1 MPSLSLPFG
10 RNYDMFTLT
19 DLTMLTLRRVVRVR
33 LPNPAQS
40 GASVRQRFNALTLL
54 LTFAATCVCRGAQ
67 VVDAD
72 ICVYGGTSGGVSAA
86 VAAARLG
93 KNVAL
98 VSLNN
103 HVGGMTASGL
113 GVTDIG
119 PGNDYSYLGG
129 LSREFYK
136 RVGAAY
142 GSANLVIWFE
152 PHVAENVFWQMLAEA
167 KVSVYTNQLL
177 VSVTMTNQRIAQ
189 MNMQDGTVFR
199 AQEFIDTTYEGDLIA
214 AAGVTFT
221 WGREG
226 TAVYNETLA
235 GIRSPGGTYNYD
247 PYVIA
252 GNPASGLLP
261 LVNTNNAGTVGQ
273 GDQRL
278 QAYNF
283 RLCLTQNDTNKIAIT
298 APAGYSESQYELVK
312 RYIAARTAAGASTAL
327 TALIDVQTIIPNGK
341 TDINARDEL
350 STDYVG
356 YNYTWATNTYAG
368 REVLRQQHEN
378 YLRGLLYFY
387 ATSTSVPAALNAE
400 ASSWGLAKD
409 EFQDTGGWPLQIYVR
424 EARRMMSDYVM
435 TQSNCES
442 RVTAPDGIC
451 LARYAIDSHGVQR
464 VVSGGYSRWEGSIG
478 GTPPYPYP
486 ISYRS
491 IVPRSNECQ
500 NVFATFALSASHVAF
515 ASCRMEPVFMMT
527 SQSAGTAAAIAIDD
541 NVPVQQVSYPKLS
554 AQLRADGQLLLWATA
569 AASTNGIILDQGGP
583 GTANSG
589 ISGWTAGAN
598 AGGWNGDYWH
608 DQSTGKGT
616 KWVSY
621 TPTLPTN
628 GTYEVYAW
636 WVESSNRATNT
647 PYDVLHAAGTT
658 RVLVN
663 QKVSSGGWFKLLT
676 TNFNAGTSSSVT
688 IRNDGTLAGT
698 YCIAD
703 GIRFLGI
710 GNAALPPAPP
720 TIEFVASDAVAGEF
734 NTNTARFSVVRSG
747 DTNPAVTVNYAIGG
761 GATNG
766 LDYITLPGSVTL
778 ASGASATNIIV
789 TPIPDN
795 IPEGDR
801 TVTLTLLP
809 SANYSLTTVSNATVV
824 IHDRPIDAWRLTNF
838 TTGELAVP
846 SISGDLADPDG
857 DGLSNLMEYA
867 LGLKPKSA
875 DVNALAPRIE
885 NGHLTLTY
893 TRCKAATDV
902 ALILEQSIDLAVWN
916 SGTNYIQPI
925 GVADQDGIQT
935 ITAQAVAPVGS
946 NTESYIRLRATRLP

>member
-1 MPSLSLPFG
+1 M
-10 RNYDMFTLT
+10 
-19 DLTMLTLRRVVRVR
+19 
-33 LPNPAQS
+33 A
-40 GASVRQRFNALTLL
+40 TLL
-54 LTFAATCVCRGAQ
+54 LGALLACAYPGFSAP
-67 VVDAD
+67 VIDTD
-72 ICVYGGTSGGVSAA
+72 ICVYGGTSGGVAAA

-129 LSREFYK
+129 ISREFYR

-142 GSANLVIWFE
+142 GSSGLVIWFE
-152 PHVAENVFWQMLAEA
+152 PHVAENVFLQMLAEA
-167 KVSVYTNQLL
+167 NVTVYTNQLL
-177 VSVTMTNQRIAQ
+177 ASVTMTNQRIAQ
-189 MNMQDGTVFR
+189 MNMQDGTIFR

-226 TAVYNETLA
+226 TSVYNETLA

-247 PYVIA
+247 PYVVA
-252 GNPASGLLP
+252 GNSASGLLP
-261 LVNTNNAGTVGQ
+261 LVNTNNGGTVGQ

-283 RLCLTQNDTNKIAIT
+283 RLCLTQNATNKIPI
-298 APAGYSESQYELVK
+298 APPANYAESNYELVR
-312 RYIAARTAAGASTAL
+312 RYLNARVASDGAVSL
-327 TALIDVQTIIPNGK
+327 DQLIHIQTIIPNGK
-341 TDINARDEL
+341 TDINANGEL

-368 REVLRQQHEN
+368 REVLRQQHED
-378 YLRGLLYFY
+378 YIRGLLYFY
-387 ATSTSVPAALNAE
+387 ATSLNVPLNVRTQMQ
-400 ASSWGLAKD
+400 SWGLAKD
-409 EFQDTGGWPLQIYVR
+409 EFQDTGGWPWQIYVR

-451 LARYAIDSHGVQR
+451 LARYNIDSHGVQR
-464 VVSGGYSRWEGSIG
+464 VASGGYSRWEGSIG

-500 NVFATFALSASHVAF
+500 NVFATFALSASHVAY

-527 SQSAGTAAAIAIDD
+527 SQSAGTAAALAIDD
-541 NVPVQQVSYPKLS
+541 HVPVQQVSYPKLS
-554 AQLRADGQLLLWATA
+554 AQLRADGQLLSWTA
-569 AASTNGIILDQGGP
+569 AAVSTNGIILDQGGP

-608 DQSTGKGT
+608 DQSTKSPS

-621 TPTLPTN
+621 TPNLPTN

-647 PYDVLHAAGTT
+647 PYDILHAAGTT

-663 QKVSSGGWFKLLT
+663 QKVSSGGWYKLLT
-676 TNFNAGTSSSVT
+676 TNFNAGTGGSVT

-710 GNAALPPAPP
+710 GNAALPPPPP
-720 TIEFVASDAVAGEF
+720 TIEMVASDAVAGEF
-734 NTNTARFSVVRSG
+734 NTNTARFTLVRSG
-747 DTNPAVTVNYAIGG
+747 DTNPAVMISYSVGGSAIN
-761 GATNG
+761 GA
-766 LDYITLPGSVTL
+766 DYVAVPSSVTL
-778 ASGASATNIIV
+778 KSGALTTNILV
-789 TPIPDN
+789 TPIPNNVPD
-795 IPEGDR
+795 GDR
-801 TVTLTLLP
+801 TVTLSLSP
-809 SANYSLTTVSNATVV
+809 SANYSLTSVSNATV
-824 IHDRPIDAWRLTNF
+824 ILQDRPIDAWRLASF
-838 TTGELAVP
+838 TAPELADSSV
-846 SISGDLADPDG
+846 SGDLADPNA
-857 DGLSNLMEYA
+857 DGLANLMVYA
-867 LGLKPKSA
+867 LGLPPKGPRA
-875 DVNALAPRIE
+875 TNAPSPSTI
-885 NGHLTLTY
+885 GGYLTLTY
-893 TRCKAATDV
+893 TRAKAATDV
-902 ALILEQSIDLAVWN
+902 SLVVEQSTDLRTWQG
-916 SGTNYIQPI
+916 GTNYVQQV
-925 GVADQDGIQT
+925 GLVDQGSTQL
-935 ITAQAVAPVGS
+935 ITAQAAVPVS
-946 NTESYIRLRATRLP
+946 STNASYLRLRATRSP